1 MSFRWAGACWT
12 LLVKIIKDLD
22 FRHLLM
28 WLDDF
33 WPLFWRLAT
42 VIIIVKRGGIDTVVS
57 VWLLLEHER
66 LFDLISVTAGQ
77 SSLPLFGND
86 ICVGSRRRL
95 HRIISSLEAQWII
108 AVVFLGRTLL
118 IPDLLLLLW
127 CQDLLR
133 LWLHWYV
140 ISLFL
145 YVWGDRRRRWV
156 V

>member
-1 MSFRWAGACWT
+1 MPFRWAGACRT
-12 LLVKIIKDLD
+12 LVKIIKDLD

-42 VIIIVKRGGIDTVVS
+42 VIIIVKRVMFDTVVS
-57 VWLLLEHER
+57 VRLLLEHER

-77 SSLPLFGND
+77 SSLPLLGNN
-86 ICVGSRRRL
+86 ISVGSRRCL
-95 HRIISSLEAQWII
+95 NWIISSLEAQWII
-108 AVVFLGRTLL
+108 AVVFLCRTLL
-118 IPDLLLLLW
+118 IPPYLLLLLW
-127 CQDLLR
+127 RQDLLR

-145 YVWGDRRRRWV
+145 YVWGDSRRRRV